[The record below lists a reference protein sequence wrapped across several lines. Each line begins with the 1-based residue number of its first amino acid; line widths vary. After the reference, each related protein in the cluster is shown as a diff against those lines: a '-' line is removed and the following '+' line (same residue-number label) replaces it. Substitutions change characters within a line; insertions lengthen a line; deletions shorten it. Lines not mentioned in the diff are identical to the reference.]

1 MEDTTVVTEK
11 KTKRKMPKILKVVL
25 IILGV
30 LVGLFLLMALLISP
44 IAKSYIEK
52 HSPELIGRQVTM
64 DDLSINLFKTSV
76 EIDGFRI
83 TEQDM
88 KTDFVTFDTLK
99 VAMNPFKLLSN
110 EIHLKYITLVGPDV
124 KIVNQGDRFN
134 FSDLLE
140 LGDTTE
146 TEVDTTPSNWAIG
159 LYNIELRNGSV
170 TYADNAM
177 GSSWT
182 LKDLEVAI
190 PGLYFGGQETDAGIS
205 FELAS
210 GGSLTT
216 QAKYDADKNTYGLD
230 LKLNNIALAN
240 AEPFVKDIFGG
251 ISSIGGTLS
260 GNVNVD
266 GSLDVVTDVDVR
278 GKISVNNVA
287 LTMNSGDNL
296 ASLRKLEVGINRI
309 NPEDNVFDFSSIELS
324 GLNTHFDMYANGKT
338 NFDALAASN
347 GEKKSEEPAA
357 EKKEEPAEDTAKAE
371 QKPAKP
377 MVLKVASIDINDVN
391 FTFND
396 NTMAQKFSYPIK
408 DIRVKTENFVLGDP
422 EKFIM
427 LRAQLPNAGSLM
439 LRWKGGL
446 SLAENQNLYVSIK
459 NLTLKN
465 FSPYV
470 MHYLAYPVTGGVLS
484 FVSENTLRSYQLN
497 SKNKID
503 IYNITVEKK
512 DKSVKPEYNIP
523 LRAALYILKDK
534 DDKIQFD
541 VPVSGNINSPE
552 FSYTKLIFKT
562 LGNLLV
568 KVALSPVSFVSKSL
582 GLSPDELEQVEIT
595 PMQHDFT
602 SEQYEKFSKI
612 ADAVK
617 TDPDMRLTL
626 VQQIDY
632 QSAMKEF
639 PMFELKKEYYLTQNP
654 EKRNQP
660 RLSTI
665 DNDNIMNIKD
675 KDKDFKAFAEDLLK
689 SEYGSSDFEQNLN
702 AKFPPATVEQ
712 TIQNVM
718 EMRNTFVRK
727 FLVEKMEVPAEQ
739 VVVKSLD
746 FATMKAE
753 KCKNQYKVEMKVD
766 GATEEVK

>member
-1 MEDTTVVTEK
+1 MEDTDVLTEK
-11 KTKRKMPKILKVVL
+11 KAKRKFPKFLKVIL

-30 LVGLFLLMALLISP
+30 LVGLFLLIAAFISP

-76 EIDGFRI
+76 EIDGFHI

-99 VAMNPFKLLSN
+99 VAINPFKLLSN
-110 EIHLKYITLVGPDV
+110 EVHLKYITLVGPDV
-124 KIVNQGDRFN
+124 KIINQGDRFN
-134 FSDLLE
+134 FTDLLE
-140 LGDTTE
+140 LGDTTD
-146 TEVDTTPSNWAIG
+146 TDVDTTPSAWAIG

-170 TYADNAM
+170 TYSDQTM

-205 FELAS
+205 FDLAS

-230 LKLNNIALAN
+230 LKFNNIALAN
-240 AEPFVKDIFGG
+240 AEPFVKDVFGG

-260 GNVNVD
+260 GKVNVD
-266 GSLDVVTDVDVR
+266 GSLDVFTNVDVK
-278 GKISVNNVA
+278 GNISVNNVS
-287 LTMNSGDNL
+287 LTMNNGDRL
-296 ASLRKLEVGINRI
+296 ASLEKLEVGINRI
-309 NPEDNVFDFSSIELS
+309 NPEDNVFDFSRILLS
-324 GLNTHFDMYANGKT
+324 GLNTHFDMFANGKT
-338 NFDALAASN
+338 NFDVLMASS
-347 GEKKSEEPAA
+347 GEKKPEPAV
-357 EKKEEPAEDTAKAE
+357 EKKDEPAKDTAKTE
-371 QKPAKP
+371 QKQPKP
-377 MVLKVASIDINDVN
+377 MVLKVADIDIENVN

-408 DIRVKTENFVLGDP
+408 GIRVKTENFVLGDP

-470 MHYLAYPVTGGVLS
+470 MHYLAYPVTDGVLS
-484 FVSENTLRSYQLN
+484 FVSENTLRNYQLN

-568 KVALSPVSFVSKSL
+568 KVALSPVSFISKSL
-582 GLSPDELEQVEIT
+582 GLSPNELEQVEIT
-595 PMQHDFT
+595 TMQRDFT

-612 ADAVK
+612 SDAVK
-617 TDPDMRLTL
+617 ADPDMRLTL
-626 VQQIDY
+626 VQQLDY
-632 QSAMKEF
+632 QSAMKEI
-639 PMFELKKEYYLTQNP
+639 PMFELKKEYYLSQNP
-654 EKRNQP
+654 EKRNMP
-660 RLSTI
+660 RLSAI
-665 DNDNIMNIKD
+665 DHDNVVKIKDNDKE
-675 KDKDFKAFAEDLLK
+675 FRAFAEKLLNT
-689 SEYGSSDFEQNLN
+689 ELGSSDFEQNLSVKYPQ
-702 AKFPPATVEQ
+702 ASVEESLKS
-712 TIQNVM
+712 M
-718 EMRNTFVRK
+718 MDMRNTAVYK

-739 VVVKSLD
+739 VTVKSLD
-746 FATMKAE
+746 IEAMRAE
-753 KCKNQYKVEMKVD
+753 KCKNQYKVEMKIE
-766 GATEEVK
+766 GAEEIK